1 MLNHVD
7 VIGRLVRDPEF
18 RRTESQKAVT
28 TISLAVDRTMSDD
41 TDFFDVVVWG
51 KAAENVCK
59 YLTKGRLVAISG
71 HLQSRKWTDKE
82 NKTRYTVEIVA
93 DSDGVHFLPSG
104 KKSDADLGDGEG
116 GEA

>member
-7 VIGRLVRDPEF
+7 VIGRLVRDPEL

-28 TISLAVDRTMSDD
+28 TISLAVDRTMSDGA
-41 TDFFDVVVWG
+41 DFFDVVVWG
-51 KAAENVCK
+51 KSAENVCK

-82 NKTRYTVEIVA
+82 NKAHYAIEIVA

-104 KKSDADLGDGEG
+104 KNNDADTGGGDG